1 MKTQE
6 IRETFLDY
14 FESKDHKVVK
24 SSPLLP
30 QDDPTLL
37 FTNAGMNQF
46 KNVFLG
52 LEKRSYSRAAS
63 VQKCMRVSGKHNDL
77 ETVGKTHKHHTF
89 FEMLGNFSFGDYFKQ
104 EAIQFAWEL
113 MTEVYKLP
121 ENRLYATVY
130 VDDDDAFA
138 IWQREIGLPDSRI
151 FRMGKEDNYWSMGE
165 TGPCGPCSEL
175 HIDLG
180 EKFEAGAPEDLIRS
194 GSERFVELWN
204 LVFMQF
210 NQGKD
215 GRIDPLP
222 SPSVD
227 TGMGLERMSAVLQRK
242 LSNFETDVF
251 QPITEAVAA
260 LAGREFP
267 SRDDSDISVRII
279 ADHIRAVSFLIGD
292 GIMPANEGRGYVLRR
307 LLRRAFRAGNALGLE
322 EPFLYTL
329 VGVVCDIMKDAYPEL
344 LASADYIANLCL
356 SEEKRFALTLTSG
369 LKVFQQYV
377 DETKAQKRSEISGE
391 HIFKLYD
398 TFGFPL
404 DLSRELAEEAAM
416 TVDEPGFLE
425 ELQQQKERAR
435 MSWKGE
441 DKHQEIQ
448 AYEPLKQLEVRFV
461 GYDQER
467 LSDAAVLALMKNGKQ
482 VKSLQAGEEGEVF
495 LQATPFY
502 AEAGGQIGDSGIL
515 KSTHFSALVET
526 AYYPIP
532 DIISHRVKVLSG
544 SIDIGSAV
552 EAEVDATRRRDIRK
566 NHTATHLLHA
576 ALRQILGDH
585 VKQAGSLVSPTRL
598 RFDFTHFSALSPTEL
613 EQLEALINEKIQE
626 AYPVN
631 TVVTSMEE
639 GVAAGAVAIFEEKY
653 KEQVRMVV
661 IDEFS
666 KELCGGVHVHNTGEI
681 GLFKIVSEGSV
692 AAGMRRLEAVTG
704 QVALKYVQE
713 NAELVREVQDSL
725 NTTQAELMSQLDKL
739 KKGLKDSEKE
749 IKSLRQRLA
758 NQDSRVQE
766 EKIEKVGDISVIV
779 KQVADVGMS
788 ELRNLADTLKQK
800 LGSGI
805 VVLGAVNQDKVLL
818 VAAVSKDLTGQLPA
832 QELIKRLAPLVG
844 GGGGGRPDFAQAGG
858 TRAGDLPGAL
868 RASLGIIVEMKEKA

>member
-1 MKTQE
+1 
-6 IRETFLDY
+6 
-14 FESKDHKVVK
+14 
-24 SSPLLP
+24 
-30 QDDPTLL
+30 
-37 FTNAGMNQF
+37 
-46 KNVFLG
+46 
-52 LEKRSYSRAAS
+52 
-63 VQKCMRVSGKHNDL
+63 
-77 ETVGKTHKHHTF
+77 
-89 FEMLGNFSFGDYFKQ
+89 
-104 EAIQFAWEL
+104 
-113 MTEVYKLP
+113 
-121 ENRLYATVY
+121 
-130 VDDDDAFA
+130 
-138 IWQREIGLPDSRI
+138 
-151 FRMGKEDNYWSMGE
+151 
-165 TGPCGPCSEL
+165 
-175 HIDLG
+175 
-180 EKFEAGAPEDLIRS
+180 
-194 GSERFVELWN
+194 
-204 LVFMQF
+204 
-210 NQGKD
+210 
-215 GRIDPLP
+215 
-222 SPSVD
+222 
-227 TGMGLERMSAVLQRK
+227 
-242 LSNFETDVF
+242 
-251 QPITEAVAA
+251 
-260 LAGREFP
+260 
-267 SRDDSDISVRII
+267 
-279 ADHIRAVSFLIGD
+279 
-292 GIMPANEGRGYVLRR
+292 
-307 LLRRAFRAGNALGLE
+307 
-322 EPFLYTL
+322 
-329 VGVVCDIMKDAYPEL
+329 
-344 LASADYIANLCL
+344 
-356 SEEKRFALTLTSG
+356 
-369 LKVFQQYV
+369 
-377 DETKAQKRSEISGE
+377 
-391 HIFKLYD
+391 
-398 TFGFPL
+398 
-404 DLSRELAEEAAM
+404 
-416 TVDEPGFLE
+416 
-425 ELQQQKERAR
+425 
-435 MSWKGE
+435 
-441 DKHQEIQ
+441 
-448 AYEPLKQLEVRFV
+448 
-461 GYDQER
+461 
-467 LSDAAVLALMKNGKQ
+467 
-482 VKSLQAGEEGEVF
+482 
-495 LQATPFY
+495 
-502 AEAGGQIGDSGIL
+502 
-515 KSTHFSALVET
+515 
-526 AYYPIP
+526 
-532 DIISHRVKVLSG
+532 
-544 SIDIGSAV
+544 
-552 EAEVDATRRRDIRK
+552 
-566 NHTATHLLHA
+566 
-576 ALRQILGDH
+576 
-585 VKQAGSLVSPTRL
+585 VSPTRL